1 MTSASETTSS
11 ITPSQRSRR
20 SIFSKPFGSLFPSK
34 SNHINDYSIELD
46 EPLRL
51 YGPGDTIKGTIVLD
65 VARPLGITHIVVALF
80 GYLEVFKSHARN
92 KIGVRDSAARV
103 ASGKGKRWVSEY
115 YGDGFASLFEDEIV
129 LCGEGRLDPK
139 SYHFRF
145 ELDFPANVKL
155 PSSIDV
161 SRHLRSEG
169 RGDERLLTLSLS
181 SLSEE
186 PSHMPSPRL

>member
-1 MTSASETTSS
+1 MTSASEPGSS
-11 ITPSQRSRR
+11 IVQQQQQQRSRR
-20 SIFSKPFGSLFPSK
+20 SRFANPFSSFISSKP
-34 SNHINDYSIELD
+34 NHISDYSIELD
-46 EPLRL
+46 EPLRR

-80 GYLEVFKSHARN
+80 GYLEVFKNHSRN
-92 KIGVRDSAARV
+92 KTGVRDSAARV

-115 YGDGFASLFEDEIV
+115 YGDGFASLFEDEVV

-145 ELDFPANVKL
+145 ELDFPKNLKI

-161 SRHLRSEG
+161 SEDVIQPICRK
-169 RGDERLLTLSLS
+169 
-181 SLSEE
+181 
-186 PSHMPSPRL
+186 